1 MRRRRRIRVA
11 PRPGGFY
18 LQYLNDLIERN
29 QAKRE
34 NQGSDATLNSDAEA
48 KEDEYWAE
56 RRRNELL
63 KDQPRAA

>member
-34 NQGSDATLNSDAEA
+34 NQG